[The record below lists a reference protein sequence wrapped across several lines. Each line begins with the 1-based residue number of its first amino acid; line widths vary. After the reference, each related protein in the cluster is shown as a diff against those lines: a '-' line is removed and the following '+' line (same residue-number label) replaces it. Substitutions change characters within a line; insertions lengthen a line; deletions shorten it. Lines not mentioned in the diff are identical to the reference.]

1 MLAVFY
7 TDIKLNISYVIII
20 LKSEEAFELLRL
32 S

>member
-7 TDIKLNISYVIII
+7 IDIKLNISYVII
-20 LKSEEAFELLRL
+20 LKAEEAFELLSL